1 MSCNKNGA
9 QNLESFSKSAVW
21 EKFKLARNVSP
32 DQQVSFW
39 NSNLNVFT
47 EQFHAPA
54 ILIFIIITRQTFPI
68 SYKINRS

>member
-32 DQQVSFW
+32 DQQVSFS

-47 EQFHAPA
+47 EQFHAPN
-54 ILIFIIITRQTFPI
+54 ILNFHNHHPTDI